1 LTVEARHILI
11 NGKEIYGNMEIVSNE
26 KIALTEV
33 KKYLKEKGFEILNLE
48 IEDNEIVRVF
58 WKYVN

>member
-1 LTVEARHILI
+1 
-11 NGKEIYGNMEIVSNE
+11 
-26 KIALTEV
+26 LTEV